1 MKIIPIIAT
10 KALFR
15 ACGTVTTLRDQIIR
29 KLQWLRSL
37 AVIPLNIA
45 LENDQ

>member
-1 MKIIPIIAT
+1 MRTIPIIAT

-15 ACGTVTTLRDQIIR
+15 ACGAVSALWDHIIR